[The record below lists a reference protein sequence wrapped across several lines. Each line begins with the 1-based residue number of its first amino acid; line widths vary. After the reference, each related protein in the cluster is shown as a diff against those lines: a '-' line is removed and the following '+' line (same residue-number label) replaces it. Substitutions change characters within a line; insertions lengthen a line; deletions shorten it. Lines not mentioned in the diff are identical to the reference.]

1 MEFSKLERDND
12 GVCDERS
19 ERRSAIELALRI
31 SCNDDQ
37 YLQFLVGKLLSA
49 VDASVLFGTWTR
61 ICQEANEDIDVDQRK
76 ARTKEC
82 HKIWRS
88 IGAPKHFATDAR
100 IVFLKE
106 EEDDDSHHFKYEP
119 QESDEKFDAAGNYVV
134 DRDSCFSDNSSM
146 ASTCRSIGGT
156 KYNDIRLGDWIKI
169 QRSNYWLRVAA
180 IDKKLSRILCDAK
193 KISLNQ
199 AKEIKQKTKI
209 EVFQLWGATISRRKN
224 NENTTPSSKEEDKT
238 EKIIILSRQ
247 STFRRKAALAKL
259 CELQNKENEH
269 SKTFLNDTLDL
280 HLTRAHRT
288 SLSLSWEKTT
298 ISLNLEMYNYEFDSW
313 VVVYTGD
320 SNTVTITN
328 LFPDTTYTFRL
339 CDTSTLL
346 YANPVSFTTISQNRV
361 NKPRPF
367 HQEKDQAKKS
377 TTFSRPEPIDFIIT
391 PTSPDDDW
399 STVWC
404 NKYQRTFYFNKITH
418 RSRWTPPPSFVTN
431 SPQSPL
437 DSSLTSSFGSNFSF
451 SSSTLFD
458 EDSYFS

>member
-1 MEFSKLERDND
+1 
-12 GVCDERS
+12 
-19 ERRSAIELALRI
+19 
-31 SCNDDQ
+31 
-37 YLQFLVGKLLSA
+37 
-49 VDASVLFGTWTR
+49 
-61 ICQEANEDIDVDQRK
+61 
-76 ARTKEC
+76 
-82 HKIWRS
+82 
-88 IGAPKHFATDAR
+88 
-100 IVFLKE
+100 
-106 EEDDDSHHFKYEP
+106 
-119 QESDEKFDAAGNYVV
+119 
-134 DRDSCFSDNSSM
+134 
-146 ASTCRSIGGT
+146 
-156 KYNDIRLGDWIKI
+156 
-169 QRSNYWLRVAA
+169 
-180 IDKKLSRILCDAK
+180 
-193 KISLNQ
+193 
-199 AKEIKQKTKI
+199 
-209 EVFQLWGATISRRKN
+209 
-224 NENTTPSSKEEDKT
+224 
-238 EKIIILSRQ
+238 
-247 STFRRKAALAKL
+247 
-259 CELQNKENEH
+259 
-269 SKTFLNDTLDL
+269 LNDTLDL